1 MQKSLLVKQK
11 HDNVPGTKTRK
22 SKVKLK
28 KYLKNSFTNGKNKK
42 SYEKSDKVEKYEE
55 RLENMKQLSKKRTSY
70 GLITSKLKFFK
81 NLKRRRSSL
90 Q

>member
-1 MQKSLLVKQK
+1 ME
-11 HDNVPGTKTRK
+11 KT
-22 SKVKLK
+22 
-28 KYLKNSFTNGKNKK
+28 KK

-55 RLENMKQLSKKRTSY
+55 RLENMKQLSKKRTLY